1 MIPDTMGSEY
11 FCVTGVD
18 PNKAASMQTDIRA
31 TGLSSEEASKRP
43 NDDGPNEPGRAS
55 RASTLVEIVRLFAN
69 PLVLILLIASLV
81 AAVLG
86 EQLNAAIIV
95 AIVLLS
101 AAINFV
107 QVHRS
112 QQAAERLRQQVTP
125 TATVLRDGVWAKVT
139 RREVVRGDVI
149 RLAAGDLVP
158 ADAQLLEA
166 HDLHVQQA
174 ALTGDSLPVEKE
186 AEPHAGQP
194 VDTQGPNAIDRVFL
208 GTSVVS
214 GTATAVV
221 TATGPATAFG
231 DIAARLAT
239 KPPETEFERGI
250 RRFGFLIMR
259 TVLFLVLFVFLVS
272 LAARHDPFQSLLF
285 AVALAV
291 GLTPE
296 FLPMIMTVTLGR
308 GAVHM
313 ARNKVIVKHL
323 AAIQNFG
330 SMDVL
335 CSDKT
340 GTLTSGDMALDRQV
354 DPPGK
359 ATKRPLE
366 LAVINSGFETG
377 IKSPLDAAI
386 LKSAAPDLSRYSEA
400 RRDPVRLRATP
411 PLRRGRRRWQA
422 PVDHEGRS

>member
-1 MIPDTMGSEY
+1 
-11 FCVTGVD
+11 
-18 PNKAASMQTDIRA
+18 
-31 TGLSSEEASKRP
+31 
-43 NDDGPNEPGRAS
+43 
-55 RASTLVEIVRLFAN
+55 
-69 PLVLILLIASLV
+69 
-81 AAVLG
+81 
-86 EQLNAAIIV
+86 
-95 AIVLLS
+95 
-101 AAINFV
+101 
-107 QVHRS
+107 
-112 QQAAERLRQQVTP
+112 
-125 TATVLRDGVWAKVT
+125 
-139 RREVVRGDVI
+139 
-149 RLAAGDLVP
+149 
-158 ADAQLLEA
+158 
-166 HDLHVQQA
+166 
-174 ALTGDSLPVEKE
+174 
-186 AEPHAGQP
+186 
-194 VDTQGPNAIDRVFL
+194 
-208 GTSVVS
+208 
-214 GTATAVV
+214 
-221 TATGPATAFG
+221 
-231 DIAARLAT
+231 
-239 KPPETEFERGI
+239 
-250 RRFGFLIMR
+250 MR

-285 AVALAV
+285 AVALAL

-354 DPPGK
+354 DAHGK